1 MGIDPTGGR
10 GSALVSAFGGYSGQ
24 AYSPA
29 GDKGR
34 FVLPPDF
41 RNGIKL
47 ASGGIKTLCI
57 GRHHKWKDGWECL
70 VGFGVNYEAQ
80 LEAELAR
87 DQDLAAQIGKEIDID
102 RRRLSLFSF
111 RKIPFDDSGRFIM
124 PESLRKRAGIES
136 GLFFNGMGT
145 TFTIWAP
152 ETLAKLGDDF
162 DDILMDCEDAM
173 AEAEAK
179 SRKRGG

>member
-1 MGIDPTGGR
+1 M
-10 GSALVSAFGGYSGQ
+10 SAFGGYSGQ

-34 FVLPPDF
+34 YVLPPDF

-57 GRHHKWKDGWECL
+57 ARHHKWKEGWKCL
-70 VGFGVNYEAQ
+70 VGFGLNYEAQ
-80 LEAELAR
+80 LEDILKHEEEMAVRAR
-87 DQDLAAQIGKEIDID
+87 EPFDRD
-102 RRRLSLFSF
+102 RRRMSLFSY
-111 RKIPFDDSGRFIM
+111 RKVPFDDSGRFIM
-124 PESLRKRAGIES
+124 PEALRARAKIDG
-136 GLFFNGMGT
+136 GVYFNGMGT
-145 TFTIWAP
+145 FFTLWAP
-152 ETLAKLGDDF
+152 EMLGELGEDF
-162 DDILMDCEDAM
+162 EDILMDCEDAM

>member
-1 MGIDPTGGR
+1 MGAAELGK
-10 GSALVSAFGGYSGQ
+10 GSSTEVSAFKGYNGQ

-47 ASGGIKTLCI
+47 ASGGIKTLCLAK
-57 GRHHKWKDGWECL
+57 HHKWKEGWKCL
-70 VGFGVNYEAQ
+70 IGFGVNYEDD
-80 LEAELAR
+80 LEALLAR
-87 DQDLAAQIGKEIDID
+87 EQEMAARIGKEIDID
-102 RRRLSLFSF
+102 RRRMSLFGF
-111 RKIPFDDSGRFIM
+111 RKVPFDDSGRFIM
-124 PESLRKRAGIES
+124 PDALRRRAGIES
-136 GLFFNGMGT
+136 GLYFNGMGT
-145 TFTIWAP
+145 FFTLWAP
-152 ETLAKLGDDF
+152 EVLAELGEDF
-162 DDILMDCEDAM
+162 DDVLMDCEDAM